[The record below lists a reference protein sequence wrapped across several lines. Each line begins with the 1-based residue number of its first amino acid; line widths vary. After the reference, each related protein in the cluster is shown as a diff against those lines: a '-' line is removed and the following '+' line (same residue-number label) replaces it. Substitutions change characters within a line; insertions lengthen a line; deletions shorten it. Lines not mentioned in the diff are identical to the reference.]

1 VKRLTLE
8 EAAVFHGHLGPF
20 LTLGYIAGLEALSI
34 IKANSPFKI
43 EAIVRCPSRRPYTC
57 FIDGVQCATSC
68 TMGKGNIKMVEDR
81 GLSLELRD
89 AEGKSVVIKVR
100 DHVIEKIMSM
110 DMSEGVKWVSSRK
123 FNELFIVEQH
133 A

>member
-1 VKRLTLE
+1 MRRLTLE

-20 LTLGYIAGLEALSI
+20 LTLGYIAGLEALRI
-34 IKANSPFKI
+34 IKADSPLKI
-43 EAIVRCPSRRPYTC
+43 EAIVRCPPRRPYTC

-89 AEGKSVVIKVR
+89 TEGKSVVIKVR
-100 DHVIEKIMSM
+100 DHVIEKILNMNM
-110 DMSEGVKWVSSRK
+110 NEGVKWVSSRK
-123 FNELFIVEQH
+123 FSELFIVDKH